1 MKIIQ
6 IAHAMTQNDGATQQI
21 LNMDKMFKELGYE
34 SEICT
39 HRLDERL
46 KNEAKTMDAF
56 KASEDDIII
65 YHMTTGTSFNK
76 WVYRYPHKIVLFYHN
91 ITPAKYFFGNAWG
104 SWFKCLK
111 GRRDLKKIV
120 KNTFFAW
127 GASEYSRKELEAL
140 GLEHTKVFSTIV
152 NPEDYKKYDNVPSI
166 VDTYGDGYKNIIVVG
181 RVVPHKKQDEAIRAA
196 AWYRDNISEK
206 IRLVIIGGMKE
217 SFAKKLRALVKK
229 LNMENHVLF
238 TGKISNEELCTWYGL
253 CDAVL
258 SLSEHEG
265 FCVPLIEGMIF
276 DKPVIAYAG
285 GAVPETLGKAGVLLR
300 EKNPELVARTISETL
315 GNHSLLQT
323 LVEERKKRLNELSY
337 KVLFE
342 KLGKDIEEI
351 KTLQKE
357 VLR

>member
-6 IAHAMTQNDGATQQI
+6 VAHALTQNDAASQQL
-21 LNMDKMFKELGYE
+21 LNMDRIFRELGYE
-34 SEICT
+34 SKAYA
-39 HRLDERL
+39 HKLDARL
-46 KNEAKTMDAF
+46 KNEAETMDAF
-56 KASEDDIII
+56 EASDDDIII

-76 WVYRYPHKIVLFYHN
+76 WVYKYPRKIVLFYHN

-104 SWFKCLK
+104 SWLKCLK

-127 GASEYSRKELEAL
+127 GASEYSQRELEEL
-140 GLEHTKVFSTIV
+140 GLKHTKVLPIVV
-152 NPEDYKKYDNVPSI
+152 NPDDYKKYDKVQAI

-181 RVVPHKKQDEAIRAA
+181 RGVPHKRQDEAIEAA
-196 AWYRDNISEK
+196 AWYRDHISDK
-206 IRLVIIGGMKE
+206 IRLVIIGGIKE
-217 SFAKKLRALVKK
+217 SFAKKLHALVKK
-229 LNMENHVLF
+229 LNMEKHVLF

-300 EKNPELVARTISETL
+300 EKKPELVANTINETL
-315 GNHSLLQT
+315 TNELLLET
-323 LVEERKKRLNELSY
+323 LRKERQQRLKELSY
-337 KVLFE
+337 EALVKRLKE
-342 KLGKDIEEI
+342 DIEEI
-351 KTLQKE
+351 RTLQKE

>member
-34 SEICT
+34 SEVCT

-46 KNEAKTMDAF
+46 KNEAKTMEAF

-76 WVYRYPHKIVLFYHN
+76 WVYKYPRKIVLFYHN

-111 GRRDLKKIV
+111 GRRDLTKIV

-127 GASEYSRKELEAL
+127 GASEYSRRELEEL

-152 NPEDYKKYDNVPSI
+152 NPEDYKKYDKVQSI
-166 VDTYGDGYKNIIVVG
+166 VDTYDDGYKNILVVG
-181 RVVPHKKQDEAIRAA
+181 RVVPHKRQDEAIRAA
-196 AWYRDNISEK
+196 AWYRDHISDK
-206 IRLVIIGGMKE
+206 IRLVIIGGQKE
-217 SFAKKLRALVKK
+217 SFAKKLNSLVKE
-229 LNMENHVLF
+229 LNMEKHVLF
-238 TGKISNEELCTWYGL
+238 TGKIPNEELCTWYGL

-315 GNHSLLQT
+315 DNQSLLQM
-323 LVEERKKRLNELSY
+323 LREERKERLNELSY
-337 KVLFE
+337 NTLFE
-342 KLGKDIEEI
+342 RLGKDIEEI

-357 VLR
+357 AL